1 MTLSV
6 DENAAAMAQPKSAPP
21 LSTGQPSAQNGAP
34 HMTTEKPLV
43 VIKPPTRWAAIDLKD
58 LWAHRELL
66 YFLVWRDVKV
76 RYKQTLLG
84 VTWVIIQPL
93 FTTLIFT
100 VFFGILARVPSEGVP
115 YPLFAFAGLL
125 PWIFFTNAVTQ
136 SSNSLVGSA
145 HLITKVYFPRIIIP
159 TAAVGAGLLDFAISF
174 VVLGG
179 LMAVYR
185 VGLTWN
191 FLALAPLLILL
202 TLFALGVGMW
212 LSALNVKYRD
222 VRHLLPFVLQ
232 VWMFASPVIYPPTFV
247 PERWRWILKLNP
259 MTGIIDGF
267 RTAIFGEKPFD
278 RMSLVLSIS
287 ITALLLVSGAY
298 AFKRM
303 EKNFADVV

>member
-1 MTLSV
+1 MRV
-6 DENAAAMAQPKSAPP
+6 DENVSAVAQPDAAPP
-21 LSTGQPSAQNGAP
+21 FPNGSSNQSSGLHVTP
-34 HMTTEKPLV
+34 DKPLV
-43 VIKPPTRWAAIDLKD
+43 VIKAAKPWGAIDFRD

-84 VTWVIIQPL
+84 VAWVVVQPL
-93 FTTLIFT
+93 VTTLIFT

-115 YPLFAFAGLL
+115 YPVFAFAGLL
-125 PWIFFTNAVTQ
+125 PWIFFSNAVTQ

-159 TAAVGAGLLDFAISF
+159 TAAVGAGLLDFAISLG
-174 VVLGG
+174 VLGG
-179 LMAVYR
+179 LMAYY
-185 VGLTWN
+185 GIAPTWS
-191 FLALAPLLILL
+191 FLAILPLLLLL

-232 VWMFASPVIYPPTFV
+232 VWMFASPIIYPPTFV
-247 PERWRWILKLNP
+247 PERWRWVLKFNP

-267 RTAIFGEKPFD
+267 RAAIFREKPFD
-278 RMSLVLSIS
+278 RVSLAVSAL
-287 ITALLLVSGAY
+287 ITVMLLLSAAY

-303 EKNFADVV
+303 EKNFADIV